1 MRLLEYSCVLLFF
14 NSNLSFAKVHKLALT
29 LEISNSQKDK
39 FVIQNGIEG
48 IGAAANADDSRL
60 HLEQFFIS
68 IDSKNISSLYSCL
81 ELKEL
86 QMQIEN
92 EIPSVPM
99 KLIDES
105 VSGKVNNFPISMVV
119 KKEIQSRESVSE
131 LIVVDLFS
139 LFTYAFLSLVFCQVF
154 LILVYIAAIKLKM
167 FISRNEMK
175 STRYVET
182 LRNQPDSLHECK
194 NGLNATC
201 SEESIIDD
209 VIHEVDISYLIAMAA
224 IKEKLASDL
233 IFTPVHH
240 QSSTSNP
247 PLIQVSSTVDDIV
260 IIDLSPLIVAIPDT
274 SNESYYQNEC
284 VNLKKQ
290 VQSIQ
295 NYLKEYKAE
304 VNAQQVCSLL
314 MPYWRSFCVLSRTC
328 RQISLYETLS
338 HCNTLSK
345 HHHHQERDYITRT
358 RGNEASKVV
367 IADLKSVTKELSQS
381 KEHILILESH
391 CEVLKKE
398 LDETKSCK
406 TKEDMNDIGDITS
419 SDKDETVHYEVEA
432 LYKTHFYFPEDND
445 FRSFSPFIP
454 KEIASKSPLFT
465 PRSTCS
471 SSLDS
476 PRMNVYSQHL
486 QTIKESQVT
495 PSKLPR
501 PAKRPFKR
509 MDSPRSVT
517 DSWIVPPLSVRTG
530 CLV

>member
-29 LEISNSQKDK
+29 LEISNSQKDE
-39 FVIQNGIEG
+39 FVIQNGIEV

-81 ELKEL
+81 ELKEG

-139 LFTYAFLSLVFCQVF
+139 LFTYTFLSLVFCQVF

-201 SEESIIDD
+201 SEESIIND

-304 VNAQQVCSLL
+304 VNVQ
-314 MPYWRSFCVLSRTC
+314 
-328 RQISLYETLS
+328 
-338 HCNTLSK
+338 
-345 HHHHQERDYITRT
+345 QERDYITRT

-406 TKEDMNDIGDITS
+406 TKEDMNDIGDIIS

-454 KEIASKSPLFT
+454 KEIASRSLLFT

-517 DSWIVPPLSVRTG
+517 DSWIVPP
-530 CLV
+530 